1 MAKSINKILPI
12 SGMTCA
18 SCSAAV
24 QNALNKT
31 KGVKKANVNL
41 ATEVAS
47 IEFDPEL
54 VDMNSLVKAVENS
67 GYRVGREDATADN
80 TEEKLKAA
88 ARRMWTAWIFTIPI
102 MLWMIPEMFW
112 GIAWPNQQVYHI
124 GMLTLAAIQLFVV
137 GSTTYRSAFK
147 SVTHGGANMDV
158 LIAMGT
164 LAALSTGIM
173 HFFIPI
179 ASFTG
184 VAAMIM
190 AIHLTGR
197 YIETKAKGKASQAI
211 RKLLELGAKTA
222 TILQNGTEKEVPV
235 ETLQVDD
242 IIIVKAGS
250 KIPTDAQIIEG
261 EAAIDESMATGESMP
276 VHKTAGDNIIGAT
289 ILKQGYLKAKVTKIG
304 KDTFLSQIIKMVE
317 EAQNS
322 KIPIQEFADKVTS
335 YFVPTVIA
343 IAIISL
349 AVWLIF
355 PQSLGKVL
363 VWAVNFLP
371 WINPELGYLSQAIFA
386 AVAVLLIACPC
397 ALGLAT
403 PTALMVGSGKGAEN
417 GILIRKGEAI
427 QTMRQIDTIV
437 FDKTGTITRGTPQ
450 VTDFYSKLEEKEVL
464 KLAAGIEKG
473 STHPLATAIL
483 EFAQS
488 KQVEAADM
496 TDFQIIA
503 GHGIKA
509 KHNKNNFLLGN
520 LELMQANNIET
531 EEIKLR
537 IETLQKQAKTVVM
550 LAQADH
556 VIGVLAIADKIKPD
570 SAAAI
575 SKLHKLG
582 FRTVMLTGDN
592 QETAAAIAKEANI
605 SQVIANVLPDQKVT
619 TVKDLQNKYG
629 RVAMVG
635 DGINDAP
642 ALKQADVGIAIGSGT
657 DIAIESADITLVN
670 NSLNSVVKAVLLSQ
684 KTFRKIKQNLFWAFA
699 YNMVAIPLAFLGM
712 LHPVI
717 AETAMAFSSV
727 TVVSNANL
735 LKKEKL
741 EI

>member
-386 AVAVLLIACPC
+386 AVAVLVIACPC

-556 VIGVLAIADKIKPD
+556 VIGVLAIADKIKPV

>member
-124 GMLTLAAIQLFVV
+124 GMLTLAAIQLVVV

-386 AVAVLLIACPC
+386 AVAVLVIACPC

>member
-605 SQVIANVLPDQKVT
+605 SQVIANVLPDQKVA

>member
-124 GMLTLAAIQLFVV
+124 GMLTLAAIQLVVV

>member
-386 AVAVLLIACPC
+386 AVAVLVIACPC

>member
-386 AVAVLLIACPC
+386 AVAVLVIACPC

-605 SQVIANVLPDQKVT
+605 SQVIANVLPDQKVA

>member
-386 AVAVLLIACPC
+386 AVAVLVIACPC

-556 VIGVLAIADKIKPD
+556 VIGVLAIADKIKPV

-605 SQVIANVLPDQKVT
+605 SQVIANVLPDQKVA

>member
-1 MAKSINKILPI
+1 
-12 SGMTCA
+12 
-18 SCSAAV
+18 
-24 QNALNKT
+24 
-31 KGVKKANVNL
+31 
-41 ATEVAS
+41 
-47 IEFDPEL
+47 
-54 VDMNSLVKAVENS
+54 
-67 GYRVGREDATADN
+67 
-80 TEEKLKAA
+80 
-88 ARRMWTAWIFTIPI
+88 
-102 MLWMIPEMFW
+102 
-112 GIAWPNQQVYHI
+112 
-124 GMLTLAAIQLFVV
+124 
-137 GSTTYRSAFK
+137 
-147 SVTHGGANMDV
+147 
-158 LIAMGT
+158 
-164 LAALSTGIM
+164 M

-386 AVAVLLIACPC
+386 AVAVLVIACPC

-605 SQVIANVLPDQKVT
+605 SQVIANVLPDQKVA

>member
-222 TILQNGTEKEVPV
+222 TILQNGTDKVVPV

>member
-1 MAKSINKILPI
+1 
-12 SGMTCA
+12 
-18 SCSAAV
+18 
-24 QNALNKT
+24 
-31 KGVKKANVNL
+31 
-41 ATEVAS
+41 
-47 IEFDPEL
+47 
-54 VDMNSLVKAVENS
+54 
-67 GYRVGREDATADN
+67 
-80 TEEKLKAA
+80 
-88 ARRMWTAWIFTIPI
+88 
-102 MLWMIPEMFW
+102 
-112 GIAWPNQQVYHI
+112 
-124 GMLTLAAIQLFVV
+124 
-137 GSTTYRSAFK
+137 
-147 SVTHGGANMDV
+147 
-158 LIAMGT
+158 
-164 LAALSTGIM
+164 
-173 HFFIPI
+173 
-179 ASFTG
+179 
-184 VAAMIM
+184 
-190 AIHLTGR
+190 
-197 YIETKAKGKASQAI
+197 
-211 RKLLELGAKTA
+211 
-222 TILQNGTEKEVPV
+222 
-235 ETLQVDD
+235 
-242 IIIVKAGS
+242 
-250 KIPTDAQIIEG
+250 TDAQIIEG

-582 FRTVMLTGDN
+582 FR
-592 QETAAAIAKEANI
+592 
-605 SQVIANVLPDQKVT
+605 
-619 TVKDLQNKYG
+619 
-629 RVAMVG
+629 
-635 DGINDAP
+635 
-642 ALKQADVGIAIGSGT
+642 
-657 DIAIESADITLVN
+657 
-670 NSLNSVVKAVLLSQ
+670 
-684 KTFRKIKQNLFWAFA
+684 
-699 YNMVAIPLAFLGM
+699 
-712 LHPVI
+712 
-717 AETAMAFSSV
+717 
-727 TVVSNANL
+727 
-735 LKKEKL
+735 
-741 EI
+741 